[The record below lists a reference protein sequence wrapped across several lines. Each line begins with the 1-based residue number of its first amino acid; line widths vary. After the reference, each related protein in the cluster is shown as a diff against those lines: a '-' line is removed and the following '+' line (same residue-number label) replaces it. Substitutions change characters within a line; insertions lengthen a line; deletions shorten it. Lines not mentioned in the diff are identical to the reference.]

1 MIDLTTSL
9 KPTISILGCGWY
21 GFALAEELLKNGYKV
36 KGSTTSLNKLEFLQK
51 AGIEPYLVNFED
63 GKSEYEANFFD
74 TEILIISI
82 PPKSKSP
89 NLIDYP
95 NKISSI
101 ALTAKKHN
109 VKQIILISS
118 TGVFQ
123 DGNFVVNEQT
133 IPQPSTE
140 SGKMMLMAE
149 ESLRQ
154 DPSSRATIIRFAG
167 LIGPDRNLAKH
178 FAGKNDIANGQAPI
192 NLIHLAD
199 CIGLTRSIIDQK
211 AFGNIYHGV
220 SPDHPTRATFYTK
233 ACITSGFPSPNFI
246 NELLA
251 WKKIESINTQ
261 ALGYQYKVQN
271 WLESLNQNIL

>member
-1 MIDLTTSL
+1 MIDLTTSI

-21 GFALAEELLKNGYKV
+21 GFALAKELLNNGHKV
-36 KGSTTSLNKLEFLQK
+36 KGSTTSIGKLPILQEV
-51 AGIEPYLVNFED
+51 GIEPFLINFED
-63 GKSEYEANFFD
+63 GKSEYEAGFFD

-82 PPKSKSP
+82 PPRSKSP

-101 ALTAKKHN
+101 AITAKKHN
-109 VKQIILISS
+109 VKQIIFISS

-133 IPQPSTE
+133 IPQPSSE
-140 SGKMMLMAE
+140 SGCMMFMAE

-154 DPSSRATIIRFAG
+154 DPSLETTIIRFAG
-167 LIGPDRNLAKH
+167 LIGPDRNIAKH
-178 FAGKNDIANGQAPI
+178 FAGKHDIANGQAPI

-199 CIGLTRSIIDQK
+199 CIGITKSIIDQK

-220 SPDHPTRATFYTK
+220 SPDHPSRAIFYTK
-233 ACITSGFPSPNFI
+233 ACIASGFTIPHFTD
-246 NELLA
+246 ELLA
-251 WKKIESINTQ
+251 WKTIESINTPI
-261 ALGYQYKVQN
+261 LGYEYQIQN
-271 WLESLNQNIL
+271 WLEWLNKNTI

>member
-1 MIDLTTSL
+1 MIDLTTST

-21 GFALAEELLKNGYKV
+21 GFALAKELLKNGHKV
-36 KGSTTSLNKLEFLQK
+36 KGSTTSVDKLVVLKE
-51 AGIEPYLVNFED
+51 AGIEPHLVNFED
-63 GKSEYEANFFD
+63 GKSEYEESFFD
-74 TEILIISI
+74 SEILIISI

-89 NLIDYP
+89 NLIGYP
-95 NKISSI
+95 NKIKSI
-101 ALTAKKHN
+101 ALAAKKHN

-123 DGNFVVNEQT
+123 DGNFVVNEDT

-140 SGKMMLMAE
+140 SGRMMFIAE

-154 DPSSRATIIRFAG
+154 DPLFSATIIRFSG

-192 NLIHLAD
+192 NLIHLSD

-233 ACITSGFPSPNFI
+233 ACIASGFASPNFI

-251 WKKIESINTQ
+251 WKRIESINIQ

-271 WLESLNQNIL
+271 WLESLNQSIL

>member
-1 MIDLTTSL
+1 MIDLKTAI
-9 KPTISILGCGWY
+9 KPPISILGCGWY
-21 GFALAEELLKNGYKV
+21 GFALAKELINSGHKV
-36 KGSTTSLNKLEFLQK
+36 KGSTTSVDKLAVLKE

-63 GKSEYEANFFD
+63 GKSEYEASFFD

-123 DGNFVVNEQT
+123 DGNFVVNELT
-133 IPQPSTE
+133 IPEPSSE

-154 DPSSRATIIRFAG
+154 DPSFKTTIIRFSG

-178 FAGKNDIANGQAPI
+178 FAGKNDLANGQAPI

-199 CIGLTRSIIDQK
+199 CIGLTQSIIDQK

-233 ACITSGFPSPNFI
+233 ACIASGFPSPNFI

-251 WKKIESINTQ
+251 WKRIESINTQ

-271 WLESLNQNIL
+271 WLESLNQGIL